1 MNTPPPPPSPAG
13 SAAARAEG
21 RRRAAGA
28 FEDTA
33 PPDDFVEPDD
43 EAVVPENCY
52 EGYASDRLNG
62 WLNDACVGGG
72 PTPYPG
78 VKEGPK
84 QPCDLGLVR
93 ELVSRGAS
101 PRLTGALHTA
111 AANDQAACCEL
122 LLELAAGEA
131 VHGARVDDVDES
143 GSTALHVCAVVKA
156 VAAMEVLLSHGANT
170 DALNDLAQTPRMAA
184 IRERELTDEWCAAL
198 DITLPD
204 DLVRKNEVDYPK
216 ILALLPDVPPPTPPP
231 VKLPPAASAPKD
243 GKPSQFWWLN
253 KDEHGRITTPMPPD
267 EESPDTYDDASWF
280 GGAERPPIPRAPA
293 VPPSEAARKVAAR
306 GKAAREAKRGRAE
319 AKRERQEGASKA
331 APRDDAKSDA
341 KAGT

>member
-78 VKEGPK
+78 VKEGPRR
-84 QPCDLGLVR
+84 PCDLGLVR

-101 PRLTGALHTA
+101 PG
-111 AANDQAACCEL
+111 
-122 LLELAAGEA
+122 
-131 VHGARVDDVDES
+131 
-143 GSTALHVCAVVKA
+143 
-156 VAAMEVLLSHGANT
+156 
-170 DALNDLAQTPRMAA
+170 
-184 IRERELTDEWCAAL
+184 
-198 DITLPD
+198 
-204 DLVRKNEVDYPK
+204 
-216 ILALLPDVPPPTPPP
+216 
-231 VKLPPAASAPKD
+231 
-243 GKPSQFWWLN
+243 
-253 KDEHGRITTPMPPD
+253 
-267 EESPDTYDDASWF
+267 
-280 GGAERPPIPRAPA
+280 
-293 VPPSEAARKVAAR
+293 
-306 GKAAREAKRGRAE
+306 
-319 AKRERQEGASKA
+319 QEKE
-331 APRDDAKSDA
+331 
-341 KAGT
+341 